1 MQFYLQKSERE
12 RDRDAFVAK
21 YHSPMRPDH
30 SGNYPGTAEVTV
42 LILFI
47 VMVLYLYVIIIGA

>member
-47 VMVLYLYVIIIGA
+47 VMVLFICNYNFGA